1 MPAPLV
7 LAGVAAG
14 MQAVSMV
21 TDFIGSSKQAKAAKR
36 AAKGKARAEDL
47 VTDEKIRL
55 LLKKEE
61 DLAGET
67 VARTAASGVKVSSVS
82 PLMMLADQAREAAY
96 ERDITKKVGATK
108 TRMALQE
115 GSDVASAIKYG
126 SYSQAAAS
134 GGQLFSMIS
143 QAAKMAK
150 ET

>member
-1 MPAPLV
+1 MAAV

-21 TDFIGSSKQAKAAKR
+21 TDFIGSSKQASAAKKAAKE
-36 AAKGKARAEDL
+36 KARAEDL

-82 PLMMLADQAREAAY
+82 PLMVLAEQAREAAY

-108 TRMALQE
+108 SRMAKTE
-115 GSDVASAIKYG
+115 GSDIASATRYG
-126 SYSQAAAS
+126 AYAAAAQS
-134 GGQLFSMIS
+134 AGQLFSMIS
-143 QAAKMAK
+143 AEKK
-150 ET
+150 T